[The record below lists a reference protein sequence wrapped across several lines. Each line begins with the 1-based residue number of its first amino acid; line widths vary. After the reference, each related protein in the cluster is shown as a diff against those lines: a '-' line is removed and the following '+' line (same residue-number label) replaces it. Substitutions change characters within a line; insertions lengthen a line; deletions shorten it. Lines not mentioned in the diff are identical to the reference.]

1 MDDPSLP
8 SKWHQKTLENKYGV
22 VIDQEP
28 TRLVIYGHRD
38 GVSKTTQELYKVR
51 MNFCAL
57 TISHSK
63 LFCLQAFR
71 EYQNNN
77 ATDYFSVSPRAAH
90 RISLWAISQRLQKET
105 NTKIAVDL
113 GGNTIFLTGNRNVLG
128 SARRSILSYAHQ
140 IDDEKHTH
148 FIVPTSKDLRRVLM
162 ISLPRI
168 IGQCGG
174 PEDEDEARQMFT
186 M

>member
-1 MDDPSLP
+1 MS
-8 SKWHQKTLENKYGV
+8 S
-22 VIDQEP
+22 
-28 TRLVIYGHRD
+28 
-38 GVSKTTQELYKVR
+38 
-51 MNFCAL
+51 
-57 TISHSK
+57 
-63 LFCLQAFR
+63 
-71 EYQNNN
+71 
-77 ATDYFSVSPRAAH
+77 RAAH

-105 NTKIAVDL
+105 NTKITVDVNANMIL
-113 GGNTIFLTGNRNVLG
+113 LTGNKNFLG
-128 SARRSILSYAHQ
+128 SARRSIQSYARQ